1 VVVEVEQLVQVLLAT
16 LFPLLR
22 GAQAA
27 LELLL
32 LFLEPA
38 QLMLEVEV
46 AGNTPLVVL
55 VVLAAVVLAA
65 TEPQELLELQ
75 ILAAVVEAVVR
86 TETAALAVQA
96 S

>member
-1 VVVEVEQLVQVLLAT
+1 MEAAQLVQVLLAILIRPT
-16 LFPLLR
+16 R
-22 GAQAA
+22 AAQAV

-55 VVLAAVVLAA
+55 AA
-65 TEPQELLELQ
+65 TEPQELTELQ
-75 ILAAVVEAVVR
+75 IRAGVVEVAV
-86 TETAALAVQA
+86 
-96 S
+96 

>member
-1 VVVEVEQLVQVLLAT
+1 MEVEQLVQVLLEV
-16 LFPLLR
+16 LVLPMW
-22 GAQAA
+22 GAQAV
-27 LELLL
+27 LEILL

-46 AGNTPLVVL
+46 AGNTSLVVL
-55 VVLAAVVLAA
+55 AALAAVVLAA
-65 TEPQELLELQ
+65 TEPQELTELQ
-75 ILAAVVEAVVR
+75 IRAAVVAAVVR

>member
-1 VVVEVEQLVQVLLAT
+1 MEAAQLVQVLLAILIRPT
-16 LFPLLR
+16 R
-22 GAQAA
+22 AAQAV

-55 VVLAAVVLAA
+55 AALAAVVLAA
-65 TEPQELLELQ
+65 TEPQELTELQ
-75 ILAAVVEAVVR
+75 IRAGVVEVAV
-86 TETAALAVQA
+86 
-96 S
+96 